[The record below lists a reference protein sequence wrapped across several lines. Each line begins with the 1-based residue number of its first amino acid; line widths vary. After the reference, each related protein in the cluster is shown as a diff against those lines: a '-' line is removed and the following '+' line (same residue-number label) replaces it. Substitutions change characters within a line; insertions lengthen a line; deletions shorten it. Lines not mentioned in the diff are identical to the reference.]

1 MTYGPVQGL
10 GNLLYMQRCKAWVRR
25 RGPRGLQGK
34 TGYVACWAGGRCV
47 ADSVGT
53 AQAQFWGSP
62 YGRGG
67 YYQRPQPGCIRP
79 LRLGLRLT
87 GPAVWPA
94 RAVGRRQATIEA
106 LAPRPISFP
115 SSYPVGSI
123 VIDSKG
129 RQLFLV
135 TSPTE
140 ALHYPISVGREGFS
154 WAGTETIS
162 RKAEWPDWHP
172 PEEMRY
178 RDRRLPEKMT
188 GGIKNPLGAM
198 ALYLGSSL
206 YRIHGTNDPKSIGR
220 AASSGCFRMLN
231 GHIVDLAI
239 AWRSARRCTV
249 VHRLPPELEKVV
261 ADAGAARRSGRPPAA
276 VKRAGE
282 LAGRCHPGRARQR
295 ESRDHGR

>member
-1 MTYGPVQGL
+1 MWRVALTVVT
-10 GNLLYMQRCKAWVRR
+10 LLA
-25 RGPRGLQGK
+25 
-34 TGYVACWAGGRCV
+34 T
-47 ADSVGT
+47 VGT

-67 YYQRPQPGCIRP
+67 YYQRSSPYMASPFFWDDDDYPPRRYGPRVQSGGDRP
-79 LRLGLRLT
+79 
-87 GPAVWPA
+87 
-94 RAVGRRQATIEA
+94 TIEA
-106 LAPRPISFP
+106 LTPRTISFP

-135 TSPTE
+135 KSPTE
-140 ALHYPISVGREGFS
+140 ALHYPISVGREGFA
-154 WAGTETIS
+154 WAGTEKIT
-162 RKAEWPDWHP
+162 RKAEWPDWYP

-178 RDRRLPEKMT
+178 RDWRLPEKMT

-231 GHIVDLAI
+231 GHIVDLASRVEI
-239 AWRSARRCTV
+239 GTPVNV

-261 ADAGAARRSGRPPAA
+261 AEQLPPPAPPPKA
-276 VKRAGE
+276 VKRAG
-282 LAGRCHPGRARQR
+282 R
-295 ESRDHGR
+295 S

>member
-1 MTYGPVQGL
+1 M
-10 GNLLYMQRCKAWVRR
+10 A
-25 RGPRGLQGK
+25 RGCSRAATGRPSTALEPR
-34 TGYVACWAGGRCV
+34 T
-47 ADSVGT
+47 
-53 AQAQFWGSP
+53 
-62 YGRGG
+62 
-67 YYQRPQPGCIRP
+67 
-79 LRLGLRLT
+79 
-87 GPAVWPA
+87 
-94 RAVGRRQATIEA
+94 
-106 LAPRPISFP
+106 ISFP

-135 TSPTE
+135 KSPTE
-140 ALHYPISVGREGFS
+140 ALHYPISVGREGFT

-178 RDRRLPEKMT
+178 RDWRLPEKMT

-231 GHIVDLAI
+231 GHIVDLA
-239 AWRSARRCTV
+239 WRVEIGTTVTV
-249 VHRLPPELEKVV
+249 VHRLPPELERVV
-261 ADAGAARRSGRPPAA
+261 AEQVPPPAPPPPAA
-276 VKRAGE
+276 VKRAG
-282 LAGRCHPGRARQR
+282 R
-295 ESRDHGR
+295 S